1 MPIVTLSEFL
11 FISQKDVGPILIRFW
26 DYSNPKVHCILTF
39 VPITNGPSLS
49 LAQNLVSNHFNS
61 VTSSFQCLISKA
73 VKLSNFGQKN
83 DNKKFKCSRLFEGD
97 GIEFRILFLIS
108 SLLPKILKIWLTW
121 DKFSKSIFELQ
132 SLKFCP
138 LCEHLWYFLG

>member
-1 MPIVTLSEFL
+1 MPLVTLSEFL

-39 VPITNGPSLS
+39 VPITNGPCLS
-49 LAQNLVSNHFNS
+49 LAQNLVSIHFSS

-83 DNKKFKCSRLFEGD
+83 NNKEFKCSRLLEGD
-97 GIEFRILFLIS
+97 GIEFRLLFYY
-108 SLLPKILKIWLTW
+108 LLFYQKILKYGWSETNSRNQFLSYNLW
-121 DKFSKSIFELQ
+121 IFVLFANTCDI
-132 SLKFCP
+132 L
-138 LCEHLWYFLG
+138 